1 MSNVNAP
8 NGFQY
13 FGRQDGGSPTVGN
26 TTRKILSTYNVAIGF
41 GDPVISVSGGYIQQA
56 TASTVQL
63 AGIFYGCEYL
73 NSAVGRKVWAM
84 SWPGTTQG
92 SDATAYLNT
101 DPQSLFVAQSN
112 NTAIV
117 FADIDANIQFVIGT
131 PNSVTGISTTAL
143 DQSTIATTDT
153 LPFRIVGLLSD
164 YEGTSGAVNGT
175 DDASAY
181 NRVIVIANFWDRT
194 SRTGIV

>member
-13 FGRQDGGSPTVGN
+13 RGRLDGGSPTMGN
-26 TTRKILSTYNVAIGF
+26 TVRKILLSYGTAIGF
-41 GDPVISVSGGYIQQA
+41 GDPVVSVSGGYIQQA
-56 TASTVQL
+56 VAGTTQI

-73 NSAVGRKVWAM
+73 NLSVGRKVWSY

-92 SDATAYLNT
+92 SDAVAYLNT
-101 DPQSLFVAQSN
+101 DPQSVFVVQSDLLPI
-112 NTAIV
+112 T
-117 FADIDANIQFVIGT
+117 FADIDANINFVAGV
-131 PNSVTGISTTAL
+131 PNSVTG
-143 DQSTIATTDT
+143 QSTASVGQTTINTTDT

-164 YEGTSGAVNGT
+164 QEGTSGAVNGT
-175 DDASAY
+175 DDASNY
-181 NRVIVIANFWDRT
+181 NRVLVTGNFWDRS

>member
-26 TTRKILSTYNVAIGF
+26 TTRKILSTYNVAIGY
-41 GDPVISVSGGYIQQA
+41 GDAVISVASGYIQQA

-63 AGIFYGCEYL
+63 AGIFYGCKYL
-73 NSAVGRKVWAM
+73 NTAVGRTVWSM

-92 SDATAYLNT
+92 SDAIAYLNT
-101 DPQSLFVAQSN
+101 DPQSLFIVQSD
-112 NTAIV
+112 NTAIA
-117 FADIDANIQFVIGT
+117 FADIDANIQLVAGV
-131 PNSVTGISTTAL
+131 PNSVTGISIMSVG
-143 DQSTIATTDT
+143 QSTINTTDT
-153 LPFRIVGLLSD
+153 LPFRIVGLLSQ

-181 NRVIVIANFWDRT
+181 NRIIVTGNFWDRT